1 MRDES
6 EQTVIHRLEAFSDI
20 VIGFSLAQ
28 LGLSLVIPKH
38 ISDIF
43 ISAKGSSVLGAFVIT
58 FMLVC
63 SLWWL
68 HHKIFRHLFVPT
80 PLNIG
85 INFAAL
91 GGVLFYAYVMQVL
104 IHLSFDD
111 PYGIALYFGCYAY
124 ILLLFAYLAWY
135 GLLKRGGGLTEPLR
149 IEQGDLTV
157 RLTILAF
164 GFSALTLMAFVAGR
178 NKQLLELGVLFVFV
192 PLLIHRL
199 YIRRRK
205 AQAAKSRAPISL
217 V

>member
-38 ISDIF
+38 ISEIF

-80 PLNIG
+80 PLNVG
-85 INFAAL
+85 VNFAAL
-91 GGVLFYAYVMQVL
+91 GGILFYAYVMQVL
-104 IHLSFDD
+104 IHLSFND
-111 PYGIALYFGCYAY
+111 PYGFALYCGCYAY
-124 ILLLFAYLAWY
+124 IALLFAYLAWY
-135 GLLKRGGGLTEPLR
+135 GLRTRGAALPEPLR
-149 IEQGDLTV
+149 AEQGDLTV

-164 GFSALTLMAFVAGR
+164 GFTALTLTTLIAGQS
-178 NKQLLELGVLFVFV
+178 KQLLELGVLFVFV
-192 PLLIHRL
+192 PLLIHRR